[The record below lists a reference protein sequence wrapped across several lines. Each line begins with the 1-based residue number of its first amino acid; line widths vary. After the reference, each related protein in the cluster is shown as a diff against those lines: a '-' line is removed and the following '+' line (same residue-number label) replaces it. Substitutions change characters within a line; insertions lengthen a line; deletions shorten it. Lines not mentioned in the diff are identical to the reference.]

1 MDELMI
7 LALTQKSS
15 TSRARLI
22 EALRRRRERS
32 MMKWKAV
39 LITLLGVYFW
49 WKGGGVTVVEK
60 SGKSMDI
67 TDPALPMDVRLQA
80 MALQSTQNSNDN
92 RLYFMLIS
100 IIEWLFLMV
109 YDSRDMEIYQG
120 ELFRALDYQDAP
132 SAEQLAAM
140 NAQYA
145 AQWSQTQRP
154 TMFAPPAPTAPM
166 APGGMASIRTGA
178 GAAGGL

>member
-22 EALRRRRERS
+22 EALRRRRDRS
-32 MMKWKAV
+32 MLKWKA
-39 LITLLGVYFW
+39 LAITLVGFYFW
-49 WKGGGVTVVEK
+49 WKGGGVTVVDK

-67 TDPALPMDVRLQA
+67 TDPALPMEVRLQA

-92 RLYFMLIS
+92 RLYFLLLSVID
-100 IIEWLFLMV
+100 WLFLMI

-120 ELFRALDYQDAP
+120 ELFRALDYADAP
-132 SAEQLAAM
+132 SAEQLAQW
-140 NAQYA
+140 NAQYTQQWQQ
-145 AQWSQTQRP
+145 AQPARP
-154 TMFAPPAPTAPM
+154 AMFAPTSTE
-166 APGGMASIRTGA
+166 GGGGLRTSG
-178 GAAGGL
+178 GPAGGL

>member
-22 EALRRRRERS
+22 EALRRRRDRS
-32 MMKWKAV
+32 MIKWKA
-39 LITLLGVYFW
+39 LAITRVGFYFW
-49 WKGGGVTVVEK
+49 WKGGGVTVVDK

-67 TDPALPMDVRLQA
+67 TDPALPMEVRLQA

-92 RLYFMLIS
+92 RLYFLLLS
-100 IIEWLFLMV
+100 VIEWLFLMI

-120 ELFRALDYQDAP
+120 ELFRALDYSDAP
-132 SAEQLAAM
+132 SAEQLAQW
-140 NAQYA
+140 NAQDTQQGQQ
-145 AQWSQTQRP
+145 AQPARP
-154 TMFAPPAPTAPM
+154 TVFAPTAT
-166 APGGMASIRTGA
+166 GGSGLRTSG
-178 GAAGGL
+178 GPAGGL